1 MPVFAQPDASI
12 CRSLRV
18 ELIAV
23 QEPEIPQTLAKVAEV
38 CRRSWQLSSR
48 KIMSPQSLLLRC
60 GEHRKCDTPPLQFV
74 FTTLHSPNDPR
85 SLPPSS
91 IRWMETRSVVRG
103 TSNSSSRSTAI
114 AGSTD
119 SSGVARLST
128 VSESKQFQFRF
139 EAFNVFNHA
148 QFGTSQGPDGNINS
162 STFGLVTAARDP
174 RIMH

>member
-1 MPVFAQPDASI
+1 M
-12 CRSLRV
+12 RS
-18 ELIAV
+18 A
-23 QEPEIPQTLAKVAEV
+23 
-38 CRRSWQLSSR
+38 
-48 KIMSPQSLLLRC
+48 
-60 GEHRKCDTPPLQFV
+60 
-74 FTTLHSPNDPR
+74 
-85 SLPPSS
+85 
-91 IRWMETRSVVRG
+91 VRG
-103 TSNSSSRSTAI
+103 TSSSSFNSTAI

-119 SSGVARLST
+119 CSGGAWLST

>member
-1 MPVFAQPDASI
+1 MPVFEQTDTTI
-12 CRSLRV
+12 CRNLRV

-23 QEPEIPQTLAKVAEV
+23 QEPESPQTLAKVNEV
-38 CRRSWQLSSR
+38 CPRSWQLSSR

-85 SLPPSS
+85 SLPPS

-162 STFGLVTAARDP
+162 STF
-174 RIMH
+174 